1 MATPRKTTTKTSSSS
16 TSAPAATPAV
26 SPARSEVKG
35 SGSSIK
41 APASRTFT
49 HDQIAQRAYQI
60 YASRG
65 YTQGNPNDDWAEAE
79 RQLRAGL

>member
-1 MATPRKTTTKTSSSS
+1 MATPRKTTAKTTKTSIP
-16 TSAPAATPAV
+16 APVAAPT
-26 SPARSEVKG
+26 RSEVKG
-35 SGSSIK
+35 SGSK
-41 APASRTFT
+41 APVTRTFT
-49 HDQIAQRAYQI
+49 HQQIAERAYQI

>member
-1 MATPRKTTTKTSSSS
+1 MATPRKTTTKTSSPS

-35 SGSSIK
+35 SGSGIK
-41 APASRTFT
+41 APIARTYT